1 MLTCREVAERASD
14 YLDHETSLSSRV
26 EIRLHLA
33 LCRPCRLCVRQLAST
48 IELVRR
54 AEVRPPDPGTG
65 QRLLDAFRCG
75 QSARNDSLRSQ
86 SEIS

>member
-14 YLDHETSLSSRV
+14 YLDHETSLGARV

-33 LCRPCRLCVRQLAST
+33 LCKPCRLCVRQLTST

-54 AEVRPPDPGTG
+54 AEVRPPDAGTER
-65 QRLLDAFRCG
+65 RLLDAFRCDANRPDP
-75 QSARNDSLRSQ
+75 SARPGD
-86 SEIS
+86 